1 VYPNKFTIFALVIN
15 KTINDMKFN
24 KFVGERMLEISPDE
38 MAAFSNHISNIIEKY
53 NLPLKVTAS
62 KLGSCNIY
70 YGATTNNEVE
80 VMVEWT
86 DWENLTEFRNK
97 DKDYIRVTAPMVFRL
112 TKTSGYLDD
121 TDWATLKSKDDV
133 VCNYK
138 DAPAYQYNCHPNTN
152 MWIKPYRKRTWSIL
166 RKPKDAPCFFYGT
179 EFADM
184 EILEYINGLINL
196 TQK

>member
-1 VYPNKFTIFALVIN
+1 
-15 KTINDMKFN
+15 MKFGN
-24 KFVGERMLEISPDE
+24 FVGENMLEISPDE
-38 MAAFSNHISNIIEKY
+38 MVAFSKHISNIIEKH
-53 NLPLKVTAS
+53 NLPFKVTET
-62 KLGSCNIY
+62 KLSSCNIY

-80 VMVEWT
+80 VMVEWN

-97 DKDYIRVTAPMVFRL
+97 FKDNIRVTGPIVFRL
-112 TKTSGYLDD
+112 NKTSGYLDD
-121 TDWATLKSKDDV
+121 TDWATLRTKDDV

-166 RKPKDAPCFFYGT
+166 HRPEDAPCYFYGT
-179 EFADM
+179 EFVDM
-184 EILEYINGLINL
+184 EILDFLNGLIDL

>member
-1 VYPNKFTIFALVIN
+1 
-15 KTINDMKFN
+15 MKYN
-24 KFVGERMLEISPDE
+24 KFVGERMLEISLEE
-38 MAAFSNHISNIIEKY
+38 MTAFSNHISNIIEKY
-53 NLPLKVTAS
+53 NLPFKVTET

-86 DWENLTEFRNK
+86 DWESLTEFRNK
-97 DKDYIRVTAPMVFRL
+97 YKDNIRVTGPIIFRL
-112 TKTSGYLDD
+112 TKTSGYLDE
-121 TDWATLKSKDDV
+121 TDWATLKNEDDV

-138 DAPAYQYNCHPNTN
+138 DAPAYQYHCHPNTN
-152 MWIKPYRKRTWSIL
+152 MWIKPYRKRTWTIL
-166 RKPKDAPCFFYGT
+166 HRPKDTPCYFYGT

-184 EILEYINGLINL
+184 EILDFLNGLINL